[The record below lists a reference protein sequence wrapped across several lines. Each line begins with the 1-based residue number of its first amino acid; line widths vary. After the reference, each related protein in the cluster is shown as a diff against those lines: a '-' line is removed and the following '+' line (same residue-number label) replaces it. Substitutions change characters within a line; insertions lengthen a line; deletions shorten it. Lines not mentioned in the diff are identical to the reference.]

1 MDLHER
7 RTRGDFER
15 GVTDTI
21 GECFSIYGKRFRQMF
36 AIALLAQLPLT
47 ALSAVMSDSLRTILP
62 ALRAMQAA
70 ADEAGAAPPLSDLV
84 DLVAPLLAF
93 LAVGV
98 ALTVFMLAATAYAV
112 AAHYATDGVD
122 VRRCWSRVWWRVLT
136 LLVLGAAYFCLL
148 VLTVVGVAF
157 VVPAIALL
165 ALGVYWSVAAQ
176 AAMIEGRKPIAAVKR
191 SFNLVQGNWLRTLL
205 TWVLT
210 ALTAFGLTVILMVML
225 TITLAPALSLTGGSP
240 DVPGAGAA
248 ASVISAVGSLAANAL
263 ILPIPGIAAAL
274 IYLNLRGRKEDFGIN
289 ELARDLGFQPAL
301 TPMPAPTESP

>member
-15 GVTDTI
+15 GVTDII

-84 DLVAPLLAF
+84 DLAAPLLAF

-136 LLVLGAAYFCLL
+136 LLVLGAAYFCML
-148 VLTVVGVAF
+148 VLTVVGVAL

-176 AAMIEGRKPIAAVKR
+176 AAIIEGRKPIAAVKR
-191 SFNLVQGNWLRTLL
+191 SFNLVKGNWWRTFL

-210 ALTAFGLTVILMVML
+210 ALTAFGLTVIVSMIL
-225 TITLAPALSLTGGSP
+225 TLLLSAAGT
-240 DVPGAGAA
+240 GAA
-248 ASVISAVGSLAANAL
+248 ASVISAVGTLAANAL

-274 IYLNLRGRKEDFGIN
+274 IYLNLRGRKEDFGMN

-301 TPMPAPTESP
+301 TPMPAPTERP